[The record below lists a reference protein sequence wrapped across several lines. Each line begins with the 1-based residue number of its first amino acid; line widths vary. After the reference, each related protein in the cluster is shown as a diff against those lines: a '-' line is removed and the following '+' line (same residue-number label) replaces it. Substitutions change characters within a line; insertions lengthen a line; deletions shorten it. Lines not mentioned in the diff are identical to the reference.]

1 MLLYTLAYIAGNF
14 LRNCIK
20 NTNNHIEETSMI
32 IANPIRYRTVST
44 QVSTTPVNLE
54 NEEVVNIIT
63 IDTEGNIIEQLST
76 V

>member
-1 MLLYTLAYIAGNF
+1 
-14 LRNCIK
+14 
-20 NTNNHIEETSMI
+20 MI

-63 IDTEGNIIEQLST
+63 IDTEGNIIE
-76 V
+76 